1 MISYKITTKILKLIT
16 INPHKIHM
24 ITGSTPISKPYPQGW
39 LRRIEVSGDRQEQQ
53 GSAGGGA

>member
-1 MISYKITTKILKLIT
+1 
-16 INPHKIHM
+16 M

-53 GSAGGGA
+53 GSAGGGAWEPE